1 MRIGISS
8 TTKYVDNYCS
18 ETLKI
23 PLIVMM
29 ENAALKAYKHINKKE
44 FKNYTIVC
52 GVGNNGGD
60 GLAIARHLIAQGKNV
75 EVFLV
80 GKIEKLSECSKI
92 NYQILKNMQIDINTI
107 EDMNDNKDL
116 NKLKMGINKSDLLVD
131 AIFGTGLKRE
141 VIGVFKEC
149 INIINEYKNIYSI
162 DVPSGIN
169 CDNGEVLGICVK
181 ANKTICFE
189 FYKRGFFNYEVEK
202 YLGEVVVE
210 NIGIPKDVL
219 NKFDTQ
225 EYITNKEYIKN
236 SMLKKDTYSFKSDY
250 GKVLIIAGSD
260 GFYGASYIATQAAV
274 KSGSGLVTLVSD
286 KEVLEKASIRLT
298 EAMTCSFEDERLENL
313 LDSCNA
319 IGFGCGMGNNEST
332 FEKLKYIIKKSKCPI
347 VIDADGINVLEN
359 RYEEVFKLKKDII
372 ITPHLGEMSRLT
384 GLDIEYIRKNR
395 IDVAKEFAKKH
406 NIIVLLKG
414 YETVITNGVLTYI
427 NPTGNHKMANG
438 GMGDTLTGIIT
449 SFIGQGMKTID
460 SAICAA
466 YIHGFIGDELSDKL
480 YTVNATDIINSLQS
494 CIEKFI

>member
-1 MRIGISS
+1 MRIGVSS

-107 EDMNDNKDL
+107 EDMNDTKDL

-141 VIGVFKEC
+141 VTGVFKEC

-181 ANKTICFE
+181 ANKTICF
-189 FYKRGFFNYEVEK
+189 F
-202 YLGEVVVE
+202 
-210 NIGIPKDVL
+210 
-219 NKFDTQ
+219 
-225 EYITNKEYIKN
+225 
-236 SMLKKDTYSFKSDY
+236 
-250 GKVLIIAGSD
+250 
-260 GFYGASYIATQAAV
+260 
-274 KSGSGLVTLVSD
+274 
-286 KEVLEKASIRLT
+286 
-298 EAMTCSFEDERLENL
+298 
-313 LDSCNA
+313 
-319 IGFGCGMGNNEST
+319 
-332 FEKLKYIIKKSKCPI
+332 
-347 VIDADGINVLEN
+347 
-359 RYEEVFKLKKDII
+359 
-372 ITPHLGEMSRLT
+372 
-384 GLDIEYIRKNR
+384 
-395 IDVAKEFAKKH
+395 
-406 NIIVLLKG
+406 
-414 YETVITNGVLTYI
+414 
-427 NPTGNHKMANG
+427 
-438 GMGDTLTGIIT
+438 
-449 SFIGQGMKTID
+449 
-460 SAICAA
+460 
-466 YIHGFIGDELSDKL
+466 
-480 YTVNATDIINSLQS
+480 
-494 CIEKFI
+494 